1 MSLTTKLEEM
11 KMQSLLFKLSSILLF
26 CTTVLANDI
35 YINQSGDN
43 VDINIT
49 QDGQNNRISR
59 KNDSTTSSPGAAT
72 FYGKNQSLTSTQ
84 TGDNNMLGLYKHYYG
99 SDNQTS
105 GSITTTQTGD
115 DNIMRIDTHGD
126 NNNVSGQQITSNANM
141 DLEIDYDGN
150 SVDARQRCS
159 VGSSCNQDTM
169 VLNVYTGNDNDIM
182 MGQGYKISETGNWQY
197 DGTEQ
202 GGHSMDL
209 YVTGDRNDIIM
220 SQRSQ
225 NNTSGHYMDINIY
238 SDDNDVHLMQESNT
252 TKSLTL
258 NINNDDNNVSI
269 HQKKSHGQTATV
281 TLDGNYGTNLDLQ
294 MGTSQSTQAGT
305 YSLNQNCQTVGG
317 CSVTV
322 TQN

>member
-1 MSLTTKLEEM
+1 MLSTL
-11 KMQSLLFKLSSILLF
+11 SRISSILLL
-26 CTTVLANDI
+26 CTSVMANDI

-59 KNDSTTSSPGAAT
+59 KNDTTTSTPGAAT

-105 GSITTTQTGD
+105 GGIITTQTGS
-115 DNIMRIDTHGD
+115 NNTMRIDTHGD
-126 NNNVSGQQITSNANM
+126 NNNVSGTQITNNATM

-159 VGSSCNQDTM
+159 VGASCNADSM
-169 VLNVYTGNDNDIM
+169 VLNAYQADDNNIK
-182 MGQGYKISETGNWQY
+182 MGQGYKISESGSWQY

-209 YVTGDRNDIIM
+209 YVTGDRNDIIL

-225 NNTSGHYMDINIY
+225 NNTSGHFMDINIY
-238 SDDNDVHLMQESNT
+238 SDDNDVHVMQESNS

-269 HQKKSHGQTATV
+269 HQKKSHQQTGTV
-281 TLDGNYGTNLDLQ
+281 TLVGNYGTTLNLQ
-294 MGTSQSTQAGT
+294 MGTGQSTQAGT

-317 CSVTV
+317 CSVSV

>member
-1 MSLTTKLEEM
+1 ML
-11 KMQSLLFKLSSILLF
+11 IF
-26 CTTVLANDI
+26 CTSVLANDI

-49 QDGQNNRISR
+49 QDGQNNRVS
-59 KNDSTTSSPGAAT
+59 KKEDTVSSTPRQAT
-72 FYGKNQSLTSTQ
+72 FIGKNQDLTSTQ
-84 TGDNNMLGLYKHYYG
+84 TGDNNFLGLYKHYYG

-126 NNNVSGQQITSNANM
+126 NNSVSGTQITSNATM
-141 DLEIDYDGN
+141 DLEADYDGN
-150 SVDARQRCS
+150 AVDARQRCS
-159 VGSSCNQDTM
+159 VGASCNSDSM
-169 VLNVYTGNDNDIM
+169 VLNVIANDNNIK
-182 MGQGYKISETGNWQY
+182 MGQGYKISSSGSWQY

-209 YVTGDRNDIIM
+209 YVTGDRNDILL

-225 NNTSGHYMDINIY
+225 NNTSGHFMDINIY
-238 SDDNDVHLMQESNT
+238 SDDNDVHVMQESNT

-281 TLDGNYGTNLDLQ
+281 TLGGTYGTDLSLT
-294 MGTSQSTQAGT
+294 MGSNQSTQAGT
-305 YSLNQNCQTVGG
+305 YSLNQNCLTVGG
-317 CSVTV
+317 CSVSV